1 MIFKIIRCVILL
13 SVLGFYSLIV
23 ENLHTSAF
31 QSSFKLSPKY
41 SRERNVYPTIQLFSR
56 HAVTNSDQS
65 SGGWKNDR
73 SVSLPTILNSSIHGG
88 DNQNIGA
95 YQRLRKT
102 PLKYGVG
109 FILVAPILVFIFNS
123 FFDGAWRFFL
133 SGGICAATSHAITTP
148 IDVVK
153 TRQQVEVSLK
163 DIGMVKSTLKIIKDD
178 GAQALLT
185 GLGPTTFGYLLE
197 GATKFGVYESMKPAI
212 SQALCFFAT
221 TFSMPSLNSKVLNFI
236 ICGGISGL
244 FASIVLCPMEVLR
257 IRLVADP
264 NFATDG
270 WINGGINMAKNEGM
284 QGVKRSLAS
293 VMCKQIP
300 YTITKNVS
308 FDLITTMAYSY
319 VKTMGYG
326 ISKWTK
332 LVIPLGSA
340 IIASILACISSQPGD
355 MLMSVINSQQS
366 DKKTREFAKDII
378 KESGIKGFFI
388 GINSRFIHV
397 GIIVTLQLLI
407 YDFVKQLC
415 GIVATGL

>member
-1 MIFKIIRCVILL
+1 LTFGYLP
-13 SVLGFYSLIV
+13 SL
-23 ENLHTSAF
+23 
-31 QSSFKLSPKY
+31 K
-41 SRERNVYPTIQLFSR
+41 
-56 HAVTNSDQS
+56 
-65 SGGWKNDR
+65 
-73 SVSLPTILNSSIHGG
+73 
-88 DNQNIGA
+88 
-95 YQRLRKT
+95 
-102 PLKYGVG
+102 
-109 FILVAPILVFIFNS
+109 
-123 FFDGAWRFFL
+123 
-133 SGGICAATSHAITTP
+133 GGICAATSHAITTP

-221 TFSMPSLNSKVLNFI
+221 TFSMPSLKSKVLNFI